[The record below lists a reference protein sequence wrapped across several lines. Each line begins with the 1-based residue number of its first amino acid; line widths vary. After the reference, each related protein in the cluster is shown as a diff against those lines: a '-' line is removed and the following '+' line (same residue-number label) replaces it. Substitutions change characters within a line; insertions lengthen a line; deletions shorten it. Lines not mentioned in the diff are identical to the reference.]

1 MARHFQYKVQVFFKE
16 IKFDGLLGKTN
27 YKAIST
33 EFHERDSPHVH
44 LFTWMF
50 NTPNIENEAAYIEF
64 IEEPMHAQLPDHL
77 SNASFLS

>member
-1 MARHFQYKVQVFFKE
+1 MARRSQYKVWVLFKE

-27 YKAIST
+27 YNAMST
-33 EFHERDSPHVH
+33 EFHESGSPHFN

-50 NTPNIENEAAYIEF
+50 TTSNIENEAAYVDF
-64 IEEPMHAQLPDHL
+64 IEEPMHAQPPDHL